1 MKDIPQ
7 TVKKKKKTTTR
18 FHGSYILVYVR
29 DTQGK
34 ESMKVQ
40 SSHGLQ
46 PQGGGEAG
54 DKKGCSEK
62 VHLRG
67 DMKEGGV

>member
-7 TVKKKKKTTTR
+7 TTTR
-18 FHGSYILVYVR
+18 FHGSYILVCVR
-29 DTQGK
+29 DNQGEDSIK
-34 ESMKVQ
+34 

-54 DKKGCSEK
+54 DEKGCSEK

-67 DMKEGGV
+67 DMQEGGV